1 MSTGLETRIDKGR
14 KALARA
20 QQNGLDTVPWQKKL
34 ASLQQQ
40 LDEKLQQARAVANRT
55 RQLLDTRGWCKW
67 QCQALRG
74 EVIIVARDAHVTG
87 MPAGLPAGVPAY
99 TEAELVE
106 LTSGRV
112 RPSTI
117 RLVHEAKKTMH
128 ASIITEP
135 NQPGGT
141 K

>member
-1 MSTGLETRIDKGR
+1 MSTSIEARIDKGR

-20 QQNGLDTVPWQKKL
+20 QENGLDTVPWEKKL
-34 ASLQQQ
+34 ARLEQ
-40 LDEKLQQARAVANRT
+40 KLQEARAVANRT
-55 RQLLDTRGWCKW
+55 RELLDTRGWCKW
-67 QCQALRG
+67 QCEALRG
-74 EVIIVARDAHVTG
+74 EVIVVARDAQVTG
-87 MPAGLPAGVPAY
+87 MPAGFPVY
-99 TEAELVE
+99 TEAELLE

-128 ASIITEP
+128 ATIITQP

-141 K
+141 T

>member
-1 MSTGLETRIDKGR
+1 MTTSIEARIARGR

-20 QQNGLDTVPWQKKL
+20 QETGLDTVPWEKKL

-55 RQLLDTRGWCKW
+55 RELLDTRGWCTW
-67 QCQALRG
+67 RCQALRG
-74 EVIIVARDAHVTG
+74 EVIVLARDSHVTG
-87 MPAGLPAGVPAY
+87 FPTGLPLY
-99 TEAELVE
+99 TEAELLE
-106 LTSGRV
+106 LTTGRV

-128 ASIITEP
+128 PTIITQP
-135 NQPGGT
+135 SQPGGT
-141 K
+141 T